1 MAQINGTVVAVEI
14 DVPVKKNGGG
24 TYQGWSLVYKDNTG
38 EIKTMSKHMN
48 SLKYAQPLKN
58 GLESLKAGDAF
69 TLEQEKEGDFWNPKS
84 IYKSTGGHIKDDGT
98 VGLGAKSAP
107 AKPAYTA
114 PSSSTYS
121 TVEERAQ
128 TQKYIVRQ
136 SSITAALKMM
146 ELNKVKDVTIDS
158 VLALAGNF
166 EGYVMDRI
174 PKNLK
179 QVAEDFT
186 DLDSDTPF

>member
-179 QVAEDFT
+179 QVAEDFS
-186 DLDSDTPF
+186 DLDDDIPF

>member
-146 ELNKVKDVTIDS
+146 ELNKVKDVTIAD
-158 VLALAGNF
+158 VLAYAGSF
-166 EGYVMDRI
+166 EDYVMGVTAQDVVDTSGS
-174 PKNLK
+174 L
-179 QVAEDFT
+179 E
-186 DLDSDTPF
+186 DLDNDIPF

>member
-58 GLESLKAGDAF
+58 GLESLKPGDSF

-179 QVAEDFT
+179 QVAEDFS

>member
-179 QVAEDFT
+179 QVAEDFS

>member
-84 IYKSTGGHIKDDGT
+84 IYKSKDI
-98 VGLGAKSAP
+98 P
-107 AKPAYTA
+107 AMLKGDVVVSKPAYTA
-114 PSSSTYS
+114 PGSSTYS

-136 SSITAALKMM
+136 SSITAALKLL
-146 ELNKVKDVTIDS
+146 ELNGVKKAGVDDVLDF
-158 VLALAGNF
+158 AADF
-166 EGYVMDRI
+166 EAYVMDYEPTALADSSKSSFDDMDDDI
-174 PKNLK
+174 P
-179 QVAEDFT
+179 F
-186 DLDSDTPF
+186 

>member
-128 TQKYIVRQ
+128 TQKYRVRQ

-179 QVAEDFT
+179 QVAEDFS
-186 DLDSDTPF
+186 DLDDDIPF

>member
-1 MAQINGTVVAVEI
+1 MANVNGVVVAVEI

-84 IYKSTGGHIKDDGT
+84 IYKSEGKPLSSAIKGD
-98 VGLGAKSAP
+98 VP
-107 AKPAYTA
+107 AGKPAYTA
-114 PSSSTYS
+114 PNSSTYS

-136 SSITAALKMM
+136 SCLTNAIKLLELQGNKKASVDDAL
-146 ELNKVKDVTIDS
+146 S
-158 VLALAGNF
+158 LAGTMVGWVYGERVSTFKDANDA
-166 EGYVMDRI
+166 VQD
-174 PKNLK
+174 L
-179 QVAEDFT
+179 V
-186 DLDSDTPF
+186 DLDDDIPF

>member
-84 IYKSTGGHIKDDGT
+84 IYKSTAT
-98 VGLGAKSAP
+98 VAT

-128 TQKYIVRQ
+128 TQKYRVRQ
-136 SSITAALKMM
+136 SSITAALKVL
-146 ELNKVKDVTIDS
+146 ELRGTKKVEVNDVIT
-158 VLALAGNF
+158 LAQYF
-166 EGYVMDRI
+166 EEFVMGTNV
-174 PKNLK
+174 KGV
-179 QVAEDFT
+179 QHVAEDMA
-186 DLDSDTPF
+186 DLDDSIPF

>member
-1 MAQINGTVVAVEI
+1 MATINGTVVAIEI

-24 TYQGWSLVYKDNTG
+24 TYQGWSLVYKDTTG

-58 GLESLKAGDAF
+58 GLESLKPGDSF

-84 IYKSTGGHIKDDGT
+84 IYKSEVVAT
-98 VGLGAKSAP
+98 AKPNTTTTTRTSGYSAP
-107 AKPAYTA
+107 V
-114 PSSSTYS
+114 SNSTYS

-136 SSITAALKMM
+136 SSITAALKLL
-146 ELNKVKDVTIDS
+146 ELQGTKKMGVQEVVD
-158 VLALAGNF
+158 LAAQF
-166 EGYVMDRI
+166 EEYVMGHTQASI
-174 PKNLK
+174 KH
-179 QVAEDFT
+179 VEEDMG
-186 DLDSDTPF
+186 DLDSDIPF

>member
-84 IYKSTGGHIKDDGT
+84 IYKSTATIAPGSVQEKLTPGMT
-98 VGLGAKSAP
+98 VQQFK
-107 AKPAYTA
+107 TA
-114 PSSSTYS
+114 GNSSTYS

-179 QVAEDFT
+179 QVAEDFS

>member
-84 IYKSTGGHIKDDGT
+84 IYKSTAT
-98 VGLGAKSAP
+98 VATAKPNTTITTTRTSGYSAP
-107 AKPAYTA
+107 A
-114 PSSSTYS
+114 SSSTYS

-179 QVAEDFT
+179 QVAEDFS

>member
-1 MAQINGTVVAVEI
+1 MATINGTVVAIEI

-84 IYKSTGGHIKDDGT
+84 IYKSEVVAT
-98 VGLGAKSAP
+98 AKPNSTTTTTRTSGYSAP
-107 AKPAYTA
+107 A
-114 PSSSTYS
+114 SSSTYS

-136 SSITAALKMM
+136 SSITAALKLL
-146 ELNKVKDVTIDS
+146 ELQGVKKAITLDVIS
-158 VLALAGNF
+158 LAKEF
-166 EGYVMDRI
+166 EDYVMGC
-174 PKNLK
+174 NS
-179 QVAEDFT
+179 T
-186 DLDSDTPF
+186 DLTDSSKLESLEDLDDGMPF

>member
-146 ELNKVKDVTIDS
+146 ELNKVKDVTLAD
-158 VLALAGNF
+158 VLAYAGSF
-166 EGYVMDRI
+166 EDYVMGVKVQDRVDTSVSLEDMDDDI
-174 PKNLK
+174 P
-179 QVAEDFT
+179 F
-186 DLDSDTPF
+186 

>member
-1 MAQINGTVVAVEI
+1 MANVNGVVVAVEI

-84 IYKSTGGHIKDDGT
+84 IYKSEGKPLSSAIKGD
-98 VGLGAKSAP
+98 VP
-107 AKPAYTA
+107 AGKPAYTA
-114 PSSSTYS
+114 PNSSTYS

-136 SSITAALKMM
+136 SSLTNALKLL
-146 ELNKVKDVTIDS
+146 ELQGNKKVGTNDVI
-158 VLALAGNF
+158 ALAETF
-166 EGYVMDRI
+166 EAFVMGYEPTALADSS
-174 PKNLK
+174 KS
-179 QVAEDFT
+179 EDLA
-186 DLDSDTPF
+186 DLDSDIPF

>member
-69 TLEQEKEGDFWNPKS
+69 TLEQEKEGDFWNPKG

-179 QVAEDFT
+179 QVAEDFS

>member
-136 SSITAALKMM
+136 SSITAALKVL
-146 ELNKVKDVTIDS
+146 ELRGTKKVEVNDVIT
-158 VLALAGNF
+158 LAQYF
-166 EGYVMDRI
+166 EEFVMGTNVKGI
-174 PKNLK
+174 
-179 QVAEDFT
+179 QHVGEDMA
-186 DLDSDTPF
+186 DLDDSIPF

>member
-84 IYKSTGGHIKDDGT
+84 IYKSEGAVSKPTTPTHAPQGKT
-98 VGLGAKSAP
+98 VAS
-107 AKPAYTA
+107 
-114 PSSSTYS
+114 SSSTYS

-136 SSITAALKMM
+136 SSITAALKLL
-146 ELNKVKDVTIDS
+146 ELRGEKKAGVDDVLDF
-158 VLALAGNF
+158 AAYF
-166 EGYVMDRI
+166 EAYVMDYEPTALADSSKSSFDDMDDDI
-174 PKNLK
+174 P
-179 QVAEDFT
+179 F
-186 DLDSDTPF
+186 

>member
-1 MAQINGTVVAVEI
+1 MANVNGTVVLIKI
-14 DVPVKKNGGG
+14 DVDIEKKDGGF
-24 TYQGWSLVYKDNTG
+24 YKGWKLVYEDEKG
-38 EIKTMSKHMN
+38 EVKTIQKHMN

-58 GLESLKAGDAF
+58 GLESLKPGDSF

-84 IYKSTGGHIKDDGT
+84 IYKSD
-98 VGLGAKSAP
+98 ASQAP
-107 AKPAYTA
+107 ASKPATPTHTQQGKA
-114 PSSSTYS
+114 IASSSSTYS

-179 QVAEDFT
+179 QVAEDFS
-186 DLDSDTPF
+186 DLDDDIPF